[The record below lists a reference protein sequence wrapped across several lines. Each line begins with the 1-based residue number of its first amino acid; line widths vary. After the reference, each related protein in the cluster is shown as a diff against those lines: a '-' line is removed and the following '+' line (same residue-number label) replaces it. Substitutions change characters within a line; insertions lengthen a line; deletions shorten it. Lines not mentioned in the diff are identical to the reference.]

1 MSELRKDPI
10 VGRWVIISTERAKRP
25 TDFRSQKATPRGGL
39 CPFCP
44 GQEDKTPPEILAYR
58 DTGAANTPGWSTRVV
73 PNRFPALS
81 IEGKLDRKGEGMFD
95 RMNGVGAHEV
105 IIESPQHDMTFA
117 NLPEK
122 QMEDALWAFRDRIVD
137 LTKDQRLQY
146 CLIFKNHGEP
156 AGASLEHTHCQLI
169 ALPIVPR
176 AVRQELKSAKDYYDY
191 KERCVFCD
199 VLNQELNDEVRII
212 DQTEHFV
219 TLAPYA
225 PRFPFETWILP
236 RHHASNFEDSQR
248 PEFADLARMLKS
260 TFAKLEKALDAP
272 PYNFVLHTA
281 PMRERNLPH
290 FHWHMEVVP
299 KLTSVGGF
307 EWGSGF
313 YINPT
318 PPEEAAQFLR
328 DIDPNKK

>member
-25 TDFRSQKATPRGGL
+25 SDFRVQRSPSRRGL

-44 GQEDKTPPEILAYR
+44 GNEDKTPPEILAYR
-58 DTGAANTPGWSTRVV
+58 DSGSAPNAPGWRLRVV
-73 PNRFPALS
+73 PNRFPALA
-81 IEGKLDRKGEGMFD
+81 IEGKLDRKGDGMFD
-95 RMNGVGAHEV
+95 RMNGIGAHEV
-105 IIESPQHDMTFA
+105 IIESPEHDITFSA
-117 NLPEK
+117 LPEK
-122 QMEDALWAFRDRIVD
+122 QMEDVLWAFRDRIVD
-137 LTKDQRLQY
+137 LTRDSRLQY
-146 CLIFKNHGEP
+146 CLIFKNHGEA

-176 AVRQELKSAKDYYDY
+176 TVRQELKSAKEYFDY

-199 VLNQELNDEVRII
+199 VLTQELDAELRVIE
-212 DQTEHFV
+212 QTEGFV
-219 TLAPYA
+219 AFSPYA
-225 PRFPFETWILP
+225 PRFPFETWIVP
-236 RHHASNFEDSQR
+236 RTHTSNFEDSQR
-248 PEFADLARMLKS
+248 PELADLGKILKN
-260 TFAKLEKALDAP
+260 TFRRLEKALDSP

-281 PMRERNLPH
+281 PIREKGLAH
-290 FHWHMEVVP
+290 FHWHIEIVP
-299 KLTSVGGF
+299 KLTNVGGF

-328 DIDPNKK
+328 EIRV

>member
-25 TDFRSQKATPRGGL
+25 TDFKPRRTDAKPGL

-44 GQEDKTPPEILAYR
+44 GNEDKTPPEILAYR
-58 DTGAANTPGWSTRVV
+58 DNGTAPNAPGWRVRVV

-81 IEGKLDRKGEGMFD
+81 IEGKVDRKGEGMFD
-95 RMNGVGAHEV
+95 RMNGIGAHEV
-105 IIESPQHDMTFA
+105 IIESPQHDVTFSA
-117 NLPEK
+117 LEQK
-122 QMEDALWAFRDRIVD
+122 QIEDVLWAFRDRIVD
-137 LTKDQRLQY
+137 LTKDSRLQY
-146 CLIFKNHGEP
+146 CLIFKNHGEA
-156 AGASLEHTHCQLI
+156 AGASLDHTHCQLI

-176 AVRQELKSAKDYYDY
+176 AVRQELKSAKEYFEY

-199 VLNQELNDEVRII
+199 VLTQELNDELRII
-212 DQTEHFV
+212 DQTENFV
-219 TLAPYA
+219 AIAPYA

-236 RHHASNFEDSQR
+236 RVHASNFEDSQR
-248 PEFADLARMLKS
+248 PEFMDLARMLKS
-260 TFAKLEKALDAP
+260 TFQRLEKALDYP

-281 PMRERNLPH
+281 PVRERNLPH
-290 FHWHMEVVP
+290 FHWHIEIVP

-328 DIDPNKK
+328 EIKG